1 MNFYEY
7 MDKEIPGWK
16 LSLDNEYVEKIRGDY
31 LYVTNMKIL
40 LKELFKELETNDN
53 DYKRGNIKNLE
64 EAIQRHSDSL
74 KKTVETAKKNK
85 KETKYKN
92 LYEDVYKE
100 TQELI
105 EAAKRINGYREKYEK
120 DHEEV
125 KHEIELARQMLEE
138 QEREKKL

>member
-16 LSLDNEYVEKIRGDY
+16 LSLDNEYIEKIRADY

-40 LKELFKELETNDN
+40 LKELYKELETNDN

-74 KKTVETAKKNK
+74 KKAVETAKKNK
-85 KETKYKN
+85 KETNYRN

-125 KHEIELARQMLEE
+125 KHEIELARQMLAE
-138 QEREKKL
+138 QEQEKKI